1 MDYTLKEKTQ
11 SKAVVEITN
20 NSEEIDKAKKEA
32 YNKLSKKVKIPGF
45 RVGKAPYEIGAAY
58 IGNDRLL
65 EESLDILMDRSIE
78 DFLKKENIDIFTSPS
93 VNIKELSDDKFVYEV
108 NVEFLPEVD
117 IDVDKKLKLKNN

>member
-20 NSEEIDKAKKEA
+20 NSEEINKAKKEA

-78 DFLKKENIDIFTSPS
+78 DFLKKRTLI
-93 VNIKELSDDKFVYEV
+93 
-108 NVEFLPEVD
+108 FLPHHQ
-117 IDVDKKLKLKNN
+117 